1 MGDNNILPKGGFLR
15 GVLAGLTLIAL
26 IFIGLAITF
35 PLNVATG
42 PAPAIVSEL
51 NIAPAQPVLEPEESS
66 SGISV
71 NTDAPTPAQLVA
83 NPAPLR
89 DAAPDVAIEPET
101 AAPVSIV
108 SQIEA
113 MPTNDI
119 QIGSSESAP
128 PVVTTPTISAI
139 EVPVVAD
146 TPTVEDTTQAPV
158 VSTEIR
164 SGSGEYD
171 TTTEPQGAEQAV
183 EPDPA
188 PENTTET
195 PTVIEVTEEPST
207 GVELSGQTLIA
218 ASEPTQVDT
227 VESSVPDTAFGAFS
241 AEFSDD
247 GELPLMSFI
256 LLASTVAEA
265 EVLTGFTTPITLAVA
280 SDNPA
285 ANDVIASY
293 RAAGGEVVLLLPS
306 EGASALRKGGNPSD
320 APAFLDATLANI
332 EGVLGV
338 MDGPDGDVNQ
348 DTRMMSAM
356 LAKLSETGHAIMTV
370 NGLGL
375 NRTSIMAQEAGV
387 PATDISRVIDT
398 VDGTIAVIRELDKL
412 VLQIGE
418 QRSVTIFAE
427 ATPDMLFALKFWLES
442 QKAQAVTIAPVSA
455 SILRN

>member
-1 MGDNNILPKGGFLR
+1 MANNNILPKGGFLR

-26 IFIGLAITF
+26 IFIGLAVAF
-35 PLNVATG
+35 PLTVATG

-51 NIAPAQPVLEPEESS
+51 NNTTAQPVLESEESS
-66 SGISV
+66 GGISV
-71 NTDAPTPAQLVA
+71 RTDAPTPTQIVVS
-83 NPAPLR
+83 PAPLE
-89 DAAPDVAIEPET
+89 DAAPDVAIAPET
-101 AAPVSIV
+101 AAPVSIAP
-108 SQIEA
+108 QIEA

-128 PVVTTPTISAI
+128 PVVTMPTVSAI

-158 VSTEIR
+158 VSTEI
-164 SGSGEYD
+164 SSASGEND
-171 TTTEPQGAEQAV
+171 TTTDPQVIEQVV
-183 EPDPA
+183 ESDPA
-188 PENTTET
+188 PENTTEA
-195 PTVIEVTEEPST
+195 PTVTEVTEEPSS
-207 GVELSGQTLIA
+207 GVELAGQTLIA
-218 ASEPTQVDT
+218 TNESAQAAPA
-227 VESSVPDTAFGAFS
+227 ESSVPDSVFGAYS
-241 AEFSDD
+241 AEFSDE

-265 EVLTGFTTPITLAVA
+265 QVVTSFSTPITLAVA
-280 SDNPA
+280 SDNSA
-285 ANDVIASY
+285 ANEVIASY
-293 RAAGGEVVLLLPS
+293 RASGGEVVLLLPS

-320 APAFLDATLANI
+320 APTFLDASLANI

-338 MDGPDGDVNQ
+338 MDGPDGNVNQ

-375 NRTSIMAQEAGV
+375 NRTSILAQEAGV

-398 VDGTIAVIRELDKL
+398 EDGTIAVIRELDKL
-412 VLQIGE
+412 VLQIGD
-418 QRSVTIFAE
+418 QRSVTIFAQ

>member
-26 IFIGLAITF
+26 IFIGLAVAF

-51 NIAPAQPVLEPEESS
+51 NIVPAQPVLEPEESS

-71 NTDAPTPAQLVA
+71 NTDAPSPSQLIT
-83 NPAPLR
+83 NPAPLG

-101 AAPVSIV
+101 AAPVAIV

-128 PVVTTPTISAI
+128 PVVTTPTVSAI
-139 EVPVVAD
+139 EVPVVAE

-158 VSTEIR
+158 VSTDIS
-164 SGSGEYD
+164 SGSDEND
-171 TTTEPQGAEQAV
+171 TTTEPQVTEQAA
-183 EPDPA
+183 ESDPA
-188 PENTTET
+188 PENVAET
-195 PTVIEVTEEPST
+195 PTVIETTEEPSA
-207 GVELSGQTLIA
+207 GVELAGQTLIP
-218 ASEPTQVDT
+218 ASETAQVDT
-227 VESSVPDTAFGAFS
+227 VESTVPDTAFGAFS

-247 GELPLMSFI
+247 GDLPLMSFI

-265 EVLTGFTTPITLAVA
+265 EVLTGFSAPITLAIA

-285 ANDVIASY
+285 ANDMIASY
-293 RAAGGEVVLLLPS
+293 RASGGEVVLLLPS
-306 EGASALRKGGNPSD
+306 EGASALRKGGNPTD

-338 MDGPDGDVNQ
+338 MDGPEGDVNQ

-375 NRTSIMAQEAGV
+375 NRTSILAQEAGV

-398 VDGTIAVIRELDKL
+398 VEGTIAVIRELDKL
-412 VLQIGE
+412 VLQIGD
-418 QRSVTIFAE
+418 QRSVTIFAQ
-427 ATPDMLFALKFWLES
+427 ATPDMLFALNFWLES